1 MAQRTNTDLIRDL
14 QVEVANLRAEL
25 TSQKVLVDHIKFVEM
40 RERLAVV
47 EHTLAELKKQKEEA
61 DRRLW
66 QFIVLFVG
74 GLITLAINFALVF
87 VRK

>member
-1 MAQRTNTDLIRDL
+1 MAQSTAELIRRLD
-14 QVEVANLRAEL
+14 VELAVLRSEFDGLREQISRTEL
-25 TSQKVLVDHIKFVEM
+25 AQI

-66 QFIVLFVG
+66 QFTVLFVG